1 MRKAL
6 IAIGV
11 AALLLL
17 AGLKYTS
24 VRHRLLAQRAEIGTQ
39 WACVEIAMQRRGDL
53 LFSLGAPLKGLS
65 SESSDVV
72 GKISGARAELAASS
86 TPRDKMAA
94 YDRLNLA
101 ISRLLVVVRNERRL
115 RSGWKLAH
123 LPDDVSNTENEVN
136 IARQKYNEAL
146 ENYNTALQLFP
157 NNIVARLS
165 GFTRDDAY
173 FQTAPGAGQG
183 AKMQF

>member
-6 IAIGV
+6 IATGV
-11 AALLLL
+11 AALLVL
-17 AGLKYTS
+17 AGVKY
-24 VRHRLLAQRAEIGTQ
+24 VRVRSRLLLQRAEIGTE
-39 WACVEIAMQRRGDL
+39 WAGVENAMQRRGDL
-53 LFSLGAPLKGLS
+53 IFNLAAPLKGLS
-65 SESSDVV
+65 NGSEDVA

-146 ENYNTALQLFP
+146 ENYNTTLQLFP

-173 FQTAPGAGQG
+173 FQTAPGTGQG